1 MNFLHFWAK
10 RLKFNPWGVIGNL
23 LCDSL
28 KRLRDFI
35 VKAASH
41 PVATF
46 IIVVMQLILG
56 ALLGA
61 QFSDIEVV
69 LGSSEPVYKWA
80 LSIWRGVDD
89 GVKDYAL
96 FVLFFSLFKAL
107 CEAYNS
113 RLARISEKKRLES
126 ERLIA
131 SDQWFTDS
139 YVKAVRKVLDDK
151 YLIDNHQKNSLEV
164 IHDSLEIVRKLAAE
178 YEGLN
183 NDTISINLMLVML
196 TDEVEDQ
203 IERHWQDCNMFFD
216 GSSAK
221 AAMAQ
226 IDGILTPIAVAHEKE
241 VKLYIGDLEKC
252 KKPHKPLLLPIV
264 EGYESNGKT
273 PQRVIGA
280 PRAFSS
286 GVYQYYPC
294 FLRGVEDWL
303 YKEQKRYINHNQAD
317 LLYKYYVQDDSARS
331 LLSVPIE
338 SIYEQVDEND
348 TVIEE
353 RSTNLVMNI
362 YAGHERLLR
371 GNPSV
376 FLSLAQPM
384 LDTISYALDSWML
397 ELEADSVEAENDDST
412 GSLSYTESK
421 DGGR

>member
-1 MNFLHFWAK
+1 MDFIKFWTMRLKYNFL
-10 RLKFNPWGVIGNL
+10 GVTVSLFRDL
-23 LCDSL
+23 LREL
-28 KRLRDFI
+28 LHFI
-35 VKAASH
+35 VVLASH

-46 IIVVMQLILG
+46 IIIVMQLILG
-56 ALLGA
+56 ALLGV
-61 QFSDIEVV
+61 QFSGIDFG
-69 LGSSEPVYKWA
+69 LGSSEPVYMWA
-80 LSIWRGVDD
+80 LSIWERLDD
-89 GVKDYAL
+89 GVKDYSL
-96 FVLFFSLFKAL
+96 IVLFFSLFKAL

-139 YVKAVRKVLDDK
+139 YVKAVRKVLDYK
-151 YLIDNHQKNSLEV
+151 YLIDNKQKNSLEV
-164 IHDSLEIVRKLAAE
+164 IQDSLGIVRKLAAE

-183 NDTISINLMLVML
+183 NDTISINLMLIML
-196 TDEVEDQ
+196 TDEVEEQ
-203 IERHWQDCNMFFD
+203 IAHHWQDCSMFFD

-221 AAMAQ
+221 AAVAQ
-226 IDGILTPIAVAHEKE
+226 IDGILTPIAVAHKKE

-264 EGYESNGKT
+264 EDYECAGKT

-303 YKEQKRYINHNQAD
+303 YKEQKRYISHNQAD

-338 SIYEQVDEND
+338 SIYEQVDENN

-362 YAGHERLLR
+362 YAGHEKLLR

-397 ELEADSVEAENDDST
+397 ELEVENVQPENDDSSS
-412 GSLSYTESK
+412 SLSYTRTK
-421 DGGR
+421 DEER